1 MLLVQVNALDSM
13 GKTCLHR
20 AGREGNLQACRIL
33 LTFGIDPS
41 IVSLQVPIN
50 QSIMWPFH
58 TIDPNMC
65 FPSGT
70 GTYTSINQS

>member
-13 GKTCLHR
+13 GQTCLHR

-41 IVSLQVPIN
+41 IVSLQVPTH
-50 QSIMWPFH
+50 QSINH
-58 TIDPNMC
+58 VAISYN
-65 FPSGT
+65 
-70 GTYTSINQS
+70 